1 LNEDG
6 LGWWANTYD
15 GNGSLQLRNGVSGV
29 LHKNF
34 GIDFGTSIRYDF
46 TVGFPASAADLEK
59 PTTVLKVFPNPASD
73 GFAVEIPEL
82 FAKNATP
89 AVIEIR
95 NLQGQLIE
103 SKMLEPNFSVYQ
115 WIDLKNRQPGVY
127 MVNFKQNNDLCTS
140 KVVLY

>member
-1 LNEDG
+1 M
-6 LGWWANTYD
+6 
-15 GNGSLQLRNGVSGV
+15 RNGVSGV